1 MFSSSI
7 TVRIIEL
14 NHFKG
19 AKVAILGASGGI
31 GQPLSL
37 LLKLSPY
44 IRELDLYDPHRP
56 PGVAVDLSHINTSCE
71 VHGLRGVSQL
81 PTVLTGSDVV
91 IIPAGVPRKPGMTRD
106 DLFLSNAKVGFQLAD
121 YCSRYSVWIAFD
133 LATVQRRKC

>member
-31 GQPLSL
+31 
-37 LLKLSPY
+37 LKLSPY
-44 IRELDLYDPHRP
+44 IRELDLYDLHRP